1 MINVAQLSL
10 SKGGRRLLD
19 SISFQ
24 LNPGEVVA
32 VIGANGAGKSSL
44 LKVVSGEWALQEGEL
59 SYDGEPVQS
68 IRKQDLARRRAVM
81 PQASPMSFP
90 FKAWEVV
97 ALGRTPFGLDSQRRE
112 RKTALERLELT
123 GTEHLA
129 ERHYTALSGGEKQRV
144 QLARVLNQ
152 LLSSQ
157 ARHRYLFLDEC
168 TASLDPSHQH
178 QVFQRVRALTNEGIG
193 VLAIVHDIHLAAQ
206 YADRVLILKDGA
218 LLDAGSVKHC
228 LTPQAMAEAFALHT
242 HRLTHPEADWPLLV
256 ARKNPLVAPQPVPFK
271 SADVAVG

>member
-1 MINVAQLSL
+1 MINVAQLSW
-10 SKGGRRLLD
+10 SIGGRRLLD

-24 LNPGEVVA
+24 LAPGEVVA

-44 LKVVSGEWALQEGEL
+44 LKVVSGEWPVQQGKL
-59 SYDGEPVQS
+59 SYDGEP
-68 IRKQDLARRRAVM
+68 IKGICKQALAKRRAVM
-81 PQASPMSFP
+81 PQSSPMNFP

-97 ALGRTPFGLDSQRRE
+97 SLGRTPFGLNNSRRE
-112 RKTALERLELT
+112 RQTALERLELT
-123 GTEHLA
+123 GTGHLA
-129 ERHYTALSGGEKQRV
+129 ERYYTALSGGEKQRV

-157 ARHRYLFLDEC
+157 ADHRYLFLDEC

-178 QVFQRVRALTNEGIG
+178 QVFQRVQALTDQGIG

-218 LLDAGSVKHC
+218 LLDSGPVKDC
-228 LTPQAMAEAFALHT
+228 LTPEAMVEAFSLHT
-242 HRLTHPEADWPLLV
+242 HRLNHPEADWPLLV
-256 ARKNPLVAPQPVPFK
+256 ARENPLVAPHIPDIE